1 MSARRLPAPNGPDTP
16 VDFFI
21 SYNQADKLW
30 ADGLGNWLDQ
40 ALLTSGSQSQDF
52 VAGSNFVSE
61 MNAAFEHAKRVLAV
75 ASPDYFAARF
85 PEAEWT
91 AAFARDPTGAQRT
104 LIIVR
109 VRECDIP
116 ELLRPLVYIDL
127 CGLTAAQAQ
136 EHFIAEIKAT
146 VANKRAPRR
155 RKTATLPSPTA
166 RTTDGGT
173 VHQEA
178 HGNGNVQVGRDYVRT
193 EKHTTRNVIQPGPEH
208 ITACWSQMPRF
219 PRAGAGR

>member
-1 MSARRLPAPNGPDTP
+1 MRKRSEPGKDNPGEVSRNSDAE

-21 SYNQADKLW
+21 SYNAADKLW
-30 ADGLGNWLDQ
+30 AAGLGNWLDQ
-40 ALLTSGSQSQDF
+40 ALLTSVSQSQDF

-61 MNAAFEHAKRVLAV
+61 MNAALERAKRVLAV

-104 LIIVR
+104 LILVR

-127 CGLTAAQAQ
+127 CGLNAVQARDR
-136 EHFIAEIKAT
+136 FISEIKAT
-146 VANKRAPRR
+146 LAHKRTPRR
-155 RKTATLPSPTA
+155 RKALRA
-166 RTTDGGT
+166 RCIAPPA
-173 VHQEA
+173 VLQ
-178 HGNGNVQVGRDYVRT
+178 
-193 EKHTTRNVIQPGPEH
+193 
-208 ITACWSQMPRF
+208 
-219 PRAGAGR
+219 